1 MEELKIGDKVDLLV
15 VKATTLGFTVM
26 VNHEFEGLLYK
37 SELFQKIHEGQQLT
51 GYIKK
56 IREDEKLDVSLQ
68 PIGFKQTIVSYEITL
83 LKALKENKG
92 FLPLNDKTA
101 PEEIK
106 YQLGMSKKAFKNA
119 VGGLFRQKLIT
130 ISDEG
135 IKLADWSIG
144 QKDSLLE

>member
-15 VKATTLGFTVM
+15 VKSTTLGFTVM

-56 IREDEKLDVSLQ
+56 IREDEKLDISLQ
-68 PIGFKQTIVSYEITL
+68 PIGFKQTIVSYEIKL
-83 LKALKENKG
+83 LKALKENEG
-92 FLPLNDKTA
+92 FLALTDKSA
-101 PEEIK
+101 PDEIK

-130 ISDEG
+130 ISEEG

-144 QKDSLLE
+144 QKDSLPL

>member
-1 MEELKIGDKVDLLV
+1 MEELKVGDKVDLLV
-15 VKATTLGFTVM
+15 VRNTTMGFTVL
-26 VNHEFEGLLYK
+26 VNQEFEGLLYK
-37 SELFQKIHEGQQLT
+37 NELFQKIYEGEQLT

-68 PIGFKQTIVSYEITL
+68 PIGFKQTIVSYEIRL
-83 LKALKENKG
+83 LKALKENEG

-101 PEEIK
+101 SEEIK

-130 ISDEG
+130 ISEEG

-144 QKDSLLE
+144 Q

>member
-15 VKATTLGFTVM
+15 VKSTTLGFTVM

-56 IREDEKLDVSLQ
+56 IREDEKLDISLQ
-68 PIGFKQTIVSYEITL
+68 PIGFKQTIVSYEIKL
-83 LKALKENKG
+83 LKVLKENEG
-92 FLPLNDKTA
+92 FLPLTDKSA
-101 PEEIK
+101 PDEIK

-130 ISDEG
+130 ISEEG

-144 QKDSLLE
+144 QKDSLSL